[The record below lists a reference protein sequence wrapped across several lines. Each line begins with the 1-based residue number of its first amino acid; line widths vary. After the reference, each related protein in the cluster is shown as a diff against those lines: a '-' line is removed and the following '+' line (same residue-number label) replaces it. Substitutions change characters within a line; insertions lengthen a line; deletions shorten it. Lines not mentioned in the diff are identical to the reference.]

1 MGLNKHRKITFKPTY
16 FHFGPLDSDPLNTLK
31 LNDDELEALYL
42 ADFQGLYQED
52 CSKSL
57 GVSRPTFIKI
67 LKSARRKTMEMYMF
81 GKAIEVNKSKREFVL
96 VFPTNDR
103 ISLHTYFITAK
114 YFAFAT
120 IDNSKIV
127 SISYKDNP
135 IYHELIEKNIDI
147 IDDESA
153 KGMAAGKFIPPLLD
167 GASILVTQQL
177 GEGMKRNIE
186 GMGINVKFVKEYNI
200 DEIIKK
206 L

>member
-1 MGLNKHRKITFKPTY
+1 MGQNKNRKITFKPTH
-16 FHFGPLDSDPLNTLK
+16 FHFGPLDSKPINTLK

-42 ADFQGLYQED
+42 SDYKGLYQEE
-52 CSKSL
+52 CAKSL

-81 GKAIEVNKSKREFVL
+81 GKAIEVHKSNREFVL

-114 YFAFAT
+114 YFAFAS

-127 SISYKDNP
+127 TISYKDNP
-135 IYHELIEKNIDI
+135 IYLELIERNIDI

-153 KGMAAGKFIPPLLD
+153 KGMAAGKLIPPLLE

-177 GEGMKRNIE
+177 GEGMKRNVE
-186 GMGINVKFVKEYNI
+186 GMGVNVKYVKEYNI
-200 DEIIKK
+200 DKIIKK